1 MPSTPR
7 CATSWDERPVVSDWQ
22 LHWLEA
28 AGSLSPWR
36 EVLTAEINAGC
47 EAADRRA
54 ALPAVD
60 IIVQNVPG
68 SGIPELGIGANAY
81 RPSCFSLSL
90 DPHNPRFAH
99 SLAEGAVQRLVV
111 HELHHCLRFAAIGWN
126 HTLGDAL
133 VSEGLAGHFVR
144 ECLETPPELWET
156 ALGSEVLAE
165 WSGRARKEAEA
176 LHYDHNAWFHGG
188 TSPYS
193 HDRTAPPRWAGYAIG
208 FQLVG
213 RYLNLHPQARP
224 SQLCGIHA
232 ARLLKDVWP

>member
-1 MPSTPR
+1 MT
-7 CATSWDERPVVSDWQ
+7 DWR

-36 EVLTAEINAGC
+36 EVLTAEIHAGC
-47 EAADRRA
+47 AAADRRA
-54 ALPAVD
+54 TLPAVD
-60 IIVQNVPG
+60 IIVQNVPR

-90 DPHNPRFAH
+90 DPQNPRFAD

-111 HELHHCLRFAAIGWN
+111 HELHHCLRFGAIGWN

-133 VSEGLAGHFVR
+133 VSEGLAGHFVH

-156 ALGSEVLAE
+156 ALDTAALAV
-165 WSGRARKEAEA
+165 WTGRAQGEAGA
-176 LHYDHNAWFHGG
+176 LHYDHAEWFYGG
-188 TSPYS
+188 SGPPYS
-193 HDRTAPPRWAGYAIG
+193 RPKERPPRWAGYTIG
-208 FQLVG
+208 FELVG
-213 RYLNLHPQARP
+213 RYLRLHPEVRP